1 MEEKYKKFNKLS
13 ENYVRFSEKIGE
25 EINKLKP
32 VTFEDALMK
41 NYTEYVINKNKFNII
56 KKQLPDSLQILLKY
70 IK

>member
-1 MEEKYKKFNKLS
+1 EKYKKFNKLL

-41 NYTEYVINKNKFNII
+41 NYTEYVSKFIYFNFLSQ
-56 KKQLPDSLQILLKY
+56 K
-70 IK
+70 